1 MGFSPTFSTEA
12 HRAGKNRVNKSQN
25 FFHLHLISDATG
37 ETLLAAGRAAS
48 AQYKEARAIE
58 HIYPLIRTE
67 KQLTKVFED
76 IEDEPGIVLY
86 TVVDQALSRRI
97 DEHCAGLG
105 LPCVSVLEPVLAVF
119 QTFLGAPAGRRV
131 GAQHVLDA
139 DYFKRIDALNFT
151 MEHDDG
157 QLQHDLDDADIV
169 LIGISRTSKTPTS
182 IYLANRGIKTANIP
196 IVLGVPL
203 PQSLIDATGPL
214 IVGLIATAERI
225 SHVRQNRLL
234 GSTSGFDSNSYA
246 DRSHISEELAYARQL
261 CTRHGWPLIDVSRR
275 SIEETAAAIVA
286 LRRKNR

>member
-1 MGFSPTFSTEA
+1 M
-12 HRAGKNRVNKSQN
+12 NKPQS

-48 AQYKEARAIE
+48 AQYKDARAIE

-67 KQLTKVFED
+67 KQLMKVFDD
-76 IEDEPGIVLY
+76 IDQEPGIILY
-86 TVVDQALSRRI
+86 TVVDQKLAHLI
-97 DEHCAGLG
+97 DERSAAMG

-119 QTFLGAPAGRRV
+119 QSYLGTPAGRRV

-139 DYFKRIDALNFT
+139 EYFRRIDALNFT

-157 QLQHDLDDADIV
+157 QLPADMNDADII

-196 IVLGVPL
+196 IVLGVPM
-203 PQSLIDATGPL
+203 PESLATAKKPL
-214 IVGLIATAERI
+214 IVGLIASAERI
-225 SHVRQNRLL
+225 SHVRQNRVL
-234 GSTSGFDSNSYA
+234 GTSSDYHSQGYV
-246 DRSHISEELAYARQL
+246 DRANIAEELAYARQI
-261 CTRHGWPLIDVSRR
+261 CARHGWPMIDVSRR

-286 LRRKNR
+286 LRGKAR

>member
-1 MGFSPTFSTEA
+1 M
-12 HRAGKNRVNKSQN
+12 NKPQS

-48 AQYKEARAIE
+48 AQYKDARAIE
-58 HIYPLIRTE
+58 HIYPLIRTD
-67 KQLTKVFED
+67 KQLMKVFED
-76 IEDEPGIVLY
+76 IEEEPGIVLY
-86 TVVDQALSRRI
+86 TLVDQNLAGQI
-97 DEHCAGLG
+97 DARCAEMG

-119 QTFLGAPAGRRV
+119 QSYLGTPAGRRV

-139 DYFKRIDALNFT
+139 EYFRRIDALNFT

-157 QLQHDLDDADIV
+157 QLPGDVDEADVV

-203 PQSLIDATGPL
+203 PENLAEAKKPL
-214 IVGLIATAERI
+214 IVGLVATAERV
-225 SHVRQNRLL
+225 SQVRQNRVL
-234 GSTSGFDSNSYA
+234 GTTTGYDSQDYV
-246 DRSHISEELAYARQL
+246 DRASITEELAYARQI
-261 CTRHGWPLIDVSRR
+261 CTRHNWPMIDVSRR

-286 LRRKNR
+286 LRGKTR